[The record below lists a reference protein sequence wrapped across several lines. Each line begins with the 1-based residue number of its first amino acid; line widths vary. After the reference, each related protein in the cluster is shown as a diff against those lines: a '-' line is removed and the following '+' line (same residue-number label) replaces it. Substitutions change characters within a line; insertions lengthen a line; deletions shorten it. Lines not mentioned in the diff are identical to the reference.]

1 MLYLLPHLSFSPR
14 LLQCGGRGVLLLPL
28 KGHQGHQFA
37 AQPNLGSTSPSPP
50 CNTTFRPDLLPT
62 SLAAS
67 FPPLWD
73 LRPPANLIVVGT
85 QRDLRTQALTCFSS
99 ISSPLQCLN
108 LAFIYIL
115 LIPNCFC
122 PALNS
127 RFTTNCLLTS
137 PLECLTNTGD
147 FIGAKEPL
155 GIGTPHPLTPLCP
168 IIG

>member
-1 MLYLLPHLSFSPR
+1 M
-14 LLQCGGRGVLLLPL
+14 GGRGAAASTKRAPRSPIRCPARSGEHFSFTSLQHCLP
-28 KGHQGHQFA
+28 
-37 AQPNLGSTSPSPP
+37 SRSPSY
-50 CNTTFRPDLLPT
+50 

-73 LRPPANLIVVGT
+73 LRPPANLIMVGT
-85 QRDLRTQALTCFSS
+85 QRDLRTQALACSSS
-99 ISSPLQCLN
+99 ISSLLQCLN

-168 IIG
+168 VIG